1 MTGTPLRLLL
11 ALVAFLAVSILGFQ
25 LTGLTLDGLAATTA
39 GDPPPSARDPFAL
52 VMAAALGAALLAY
65 TALEYRQ
72 TGSLDSLTSQLPAR
86 VLVLLPVAIAADIA
100 LGAAAANGLALP
112 LPMES
117 TGTLLVAILAGPFA
131 GALAG
136 FVALVLWGLVIPA
149 PYVLPSAPAF
159 AVVAV
164 LTGLLAGGLVGT
176 GLLRPRPRA
185 GRRSTLLAIV
195 VLLAATAAVIGHAWF
210 LLQGVTEPPLPTF
223 DGADGLLQLFG
234 WVVAFL
240 VVGSAIAAL
249 ARLLFIRDPAVVVVA
264 VSGLVVGAL
273 TAIARTPIVAGQ
285 LDGQTGFGFDP
296 WIAAVTAANGD
307 PWIST
312 LRTLLLFEPL
322 DRMLGL
328 LAGWLV
334 VVTLIGVTGR
344 VRYPR
349 GEWLIA
355 DDDDFALRVGT
366 SMRATRW

>member
-1 MTGTPLRLLL
+1 VSGTPLRLLL
-11 ALVAFLAVSILGFQ
+11 ALVAFLGVTLLGAQ
-25 LTGLTLDGLAATTA
+25 LTGLTLDGLAPTAA
-39 GDPPPSARDPFAL
+39 GDAPPSARDPFAL

-65 TALEYRQ
+65 VVVEQRQ

-86 VLVLLPVAIAADIA
+86 VLVLLPVAVVADIA

-117 TGTLLVAILAGPFA
+117 TGTLLLAILAGPLA

-136 FVALVLWGLVIPA
+136 FLALVLWGLAIPA
-149 PYVLPSAPAF
+149 PYVLPTAPMF
-159 AVVAV
+159 AIVAV

-185 GRRSTLLAIV
+185 GRRAMVVAIGALLVATV
-195 VLLAATAAVIGHAWF
+195 AVLGHAWF

-223 DGADGLLQLFG
+223 DGADGLLQLLG
-234 WVVAFL
+234 WIVAFL
-240 VVGSAIAAL
+240 VVGSVIAGL
-249 ARLLFIRDPAVVVVA
+249 ARLLFVRDTSVAVVA
-264 VSGLVVGAL
+264 ISGLVLGAL
-273 TAIARTPIVAGQ
+273 TAIARTPIVAGL
-285 LDGQTGFGFDP
+285 LDGRTGFGFDP
-296 WIAAVTAANGD
+296 WIAAVTATNGD

-328 LAGWLV
+328 LAGWLL
-334 VVTLIGVTGR
+334 VVTLMGVTAR

>member
-1 MTGTPLRLLL
+1 VSGTAFRLLL
-11 ALVAFLAVSILGFQ
+11 AFLAFAGVTLLGFQ
-25 LTGLTLDGLAATTA
+25 LTGLTLDGLTVTPA

-52 VMAAALGAALLAY
+52 VMAAALAAALLAY
-65 TALEYRQ
+65 VAVEQRQ
-72 TGSLDSLTSQLPAR
+72 TGSLDSLASQLPPR
-86 VLVLLPVAIAADIA
+86 VLVLLPIAVAADIA

-112 LPMES
+112 LPMDS
-117 TGTLLVAILAGPFA
+117 TGTLLIAILAGPFA

-136 FVALVLWGLVIPA
+136 FAALTLWGLAIPA
-149 PYVLPSAPAF
+149 PYVLPTAPAF

-164 LTGLLAGGLVGT
+164 LTGLLAGGLVGS
-176 GLLRPRPRA
+176 GLLRPRPHA
-185 GRRSTLLAIV
+185 GRRAMVVAIG
-195 VLLAATAAVIGHAWF
+195 VLLAATGAVAGHAWF

-223 DGADGLLQLFG
+223 EGADGPLLVLG
-234 WVVAFL
+234 WIVAFL
-240 VVGSAIAAL
+240 VVGSAIAAGG
-249 ARLLFIRDPAVVVVA
+249 RLLFVRDPSVVAVA
-264 VSGLVVGAL
+264 VSGLVIGAL
-273 TAIARTPIVAGQ
+273 TAIVRTLIVEGQ
-285 LDGQTGFGFDP
+285 LHGQTGFGFDP

-322 DRMLGL
+322 DRMLSL

-334 VVTLIGVTGR
+334 VVTLIGVTSR